1 MLQRRVLGVR
11 TLRAR
16 YMHRCDNCDQPI
28 FPGDLYSVV
37 VEVRT
42 RMLFKWLWV
51 RKEHESPKC
60 PYPEDEPDEERNVIP
75 FKLAA

>member
-1 MLQRRVLGVR
+1 
-11 TLRAR
+11 
-16 YMHRCDNCDQPI
+16 
-28 FPGDLYSVV
+28 
-37 VEVRT
+37 
-42 RMLFKWLWV
+42 MLFKWLWV